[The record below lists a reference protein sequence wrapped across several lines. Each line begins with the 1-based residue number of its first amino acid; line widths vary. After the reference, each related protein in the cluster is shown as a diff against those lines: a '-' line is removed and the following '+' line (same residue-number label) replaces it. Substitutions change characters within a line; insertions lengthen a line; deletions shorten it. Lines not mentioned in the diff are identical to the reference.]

1 MLLFGVSRP
10 TMDPG
15 VRRPFGYDQHSGM
28 NWQTTTANL
37 FARLTI
43 KQMMRRDVSV
53 ETMRRAIDAL
63 ERFFPRRPA
72 DCEVGHDHPLPE
84 CDAEWVRPR
93 DIPTERV
100 LLHFPGG
107 AYVVRFP
114 NFERALVG
122 RICRAAHARG
132 RLVYYRL
139 APEHPY
145 PAGHE
150 DGVAAYRQ
158 LLDLGI
164 APDRIVLSGM
174 SAGGGLALG
183 VLLAIRDRRWP
194 LPAGLV
200 AMSPL
205 TNLTDSHQNS
215 SRVINASRDAVLS
228 LEHGQELRDMYV
240 GGDAT
245 LYSHPYV
252 SPVFGDYRDAPP
264 VLFQV
269 GSTEVMLDDS
279 RHAAER
285 IRATGGS
292 AEVEVWEGMPH
303 GWQAMPFLP
312 DAALAVERIADFI
325 RMHAP

>member
-1 MLLFGVSRP
+1 
-10 TMDPG
+10 
-15 VRRPFGYDQHSGM
+15 M

-43 KQMMRRDVSV
+43 KQMMRRDVSIDA
-53 ETMRRAIDAL
+53 MRRAIDAL
-63 ERFFPRRPA
+63 ERLFPRRPA
-72 DCEVGHDHPLPE
+72 DCEIARDHPLPHCE
-84 CDAEWVRPR
+84 AEWVRPR
-93 DIPTERV
+93 AIATDRV
-100 LLHFPGG
+100 LLHLPGG

-114 NFERALVG
+114 NFERGLVG
-122 RICRAAHARG
+122 RICQAAHARG
-132 RLVYYRL
+132 RLVFYRL
-139 APEHPY
+139 APEHPF
-145 PAGHE
+145 PAGHD
-150 DGVAAYRQ
+150 DGVGAYRQ

-164 APDRIVLSGM
+164 APDRILLSGL

-183 VLLAIRDRRWP
+183 VLLAIRDRGWP
-194 LPAGLV
+194 LPAGV
-200 AMSPL
+200 IAMSPL
-205 TNLTDSHQNS
+205 TNLTETPRDS
-215 SRVINASRDAVLS
+215 SRIKNARRDAVLS
-228 LEHGQELRDMYV
+228 LDHGRELRTMYV

-245 LYSHPYV
+245 LYTNPYV
-252 SPVFGDYRDAPP
+252 SPVFGDYAKTPP

-303 GWQAMPFLP
+303 GWQGLPFIP
-312 DAALAVERIADFI
+312 DSALAVERIADFI

>member
-1 MLLFGVSRP
+1 
-10 TMDPG
+10 
-15 VRRPFGYDQHSGM
+15 M

-43 KQMMRRDVSV
+43 KQMMRRDVSID
-53 ETMRRAIDAL
+53 TMRRAINAL

-72 DCEVGHDHPLPE
+72 NCEIANDHPLPN
-84 CDAEWVRPR
+84 CQAEWVRPR
-93 DIPTERV
+93 ALPTERV

-114 NFERALVG
+114 NFERALVA
-122 RICRAAHARG
+122 RICQAAHARG
-132 RLVYYRL
+132 RLVFYRL
-139 APEHPY
+139 APEHPF

-150 DGVAAYRQ
+150 DGVGAYRQ

-164 APDRIVLSGM
+164 APERILLSGL

-183 VLLAIRDRRWP
+183 VLLAIRDRGWP
-194 LPAGLV
+194 LPAGAI

-205 TNLTDSHQNS
+205 TDLTDPTQGS
-215 SRVINASRDAVLS
+215 SRVTNARRDAVLS
-228 LEHGQELRDMYV
+228 LEHGHELRDMFV
-240 GGDAT
+240 GGDAE
-245 LYSHPYV
+245 LYRNPYV
-252 SPVFGDYRDAPP
+252 SPVLGDYRGAPP

-279 RHAAER
+279 RRAAAR
-285 IRATGGS
+285 IRATGGN

-312 DAALAVERIADFI
+312 DAARAVERIADFI

>member
-1 MLLFGVSRP
+1 
-10 TMDPG
+10 
-15 VRRPFGYDQHSGM
+15 M

-43 KQMMRRDVSV
+43 KQMMRRDVSID
-53 ETMRRAIDAL
+53 TMRRAIDAL

-72 DCEVGHDHPLPE
+72 DCDIAHDHPLPDCE
-84 CDAEWVRPR
+84 AEWVRPR
-93 DIPTERV
+93 SIPTDRV

-122 RICRAAHARG
+122 RICQAAHARG
-132 RLVYYRL
+132 RLVFYRL
-139 APEHPY
+139 APEDPF
-145 PAGHE
+145 PAGHD
-150 DGVAAYRQ
+150 DGVGAYRQ

-164 APDRIVLSGM
+164 APERILLSGL

-183 VLLAIRDRRWP
+183 VLLAIRDRGWP
-194 LPAGLV
+194 MPAGAI

-205 TNLTDSHQNS
+205 TDLTDTHQDS
-215 SRVINASRDAVLS
+215 SRVRNARRDAVLS

-240 GGDAT
+240 GGNAD
-245 LYSHPYV
+245 LYKNPYV
-252 SPVFGDYRDAPP
+252 SPVFGDYRGAPP

-279 RHAAER
+279 RHAAAR
-285 IRATGGS
+285 IRATGGT

-303 GWQAMPFLP
+303 GWQALPFIP

>member
-1 MLLFGVSRP
+1 
-10 TMDPG
+10 
-15 VRRPFGYDQHSGM
+15 M

-43 KQMMRRDVSV
+43 KQMMRRDVSID
-53 ETMRRAIDAL
+53 TMRGAIDAL

-72 DCEVGHDHPLPE
+72 DCDVASDHPLPQ

-93 DIPTERV
+93 SAAGDRV

-122 RICRAAHARG
+122 RICHAAHARG
-132 RLVYYRL
+132 RVVFYRL
-139 APEHPY
+139 APEHPF
-145 PAGHE
+145 PAGHD
-150 DGVAAYRQ
+150 DGVGAYRQ

-164 APDRIVLSGM
+164 APDRIVLSGL

-183 VLLAIRDRRWP
+183 VLLAIRDRGWP
-194 LPAGLV
+194 LPAGVV

-205 TNLTDSHQNS
+205 TDLTDMHQDS
-215 SRVINASRDAVLS
+215 SRVKNARRDAVLS
-228 LEHGQELRDMYV
+228 LEHGQQLRDLYV
-240 GGDAT
+240 GGNAE
-245 LYSHPYV
+245 LYTHPYV
-252 SPVFGDYRDAPP
+252 SPVFGDYRGTAP

-285 IRATGGS
+285 IRATGGE

-312 DAALAVERIADFI
+312 DATLAVERIADFM

>member
-1 MLLFGVSRP
+1 
-10 TMDPG
+10 
-15 VRRPFGYDQHSGM
+15 M

-53 ETMRRAIDAL
+53 PSMRRAIGSL
-63 ERFFPRRPA
+63 ERLFPRRPA
-72 DCEVGHDHPLPE
+72 DCEVTREHPLAD

-93 DIPTERV
+93 DLPADRV

-114 NFERALVG
+114 NLERALVG

-132 RLVYYRL
+132 RLVFYRL
-139 APEHPY
+139 APEHPF
-145 PAGHE
+145 PAGHD

-158 LLDLGI
+158 LLDLGV
-164 APDRIVLSGM
+164 APQQIFISGM

-183 VLLAIRDRRWP
+183 VLLAVRDRGWP
-194 LPAGLV
+194 LPGGV
-200 AMSPL
+200 IAMSPL
-205 TNLTDSHQNS
+205 TDLTESHASS
-215 SRVINASRDAVLS
+215 SRVTNARSDAVLS
-228 LEHGQELRDMYV
+228 LEHGHALRDMYV
-240 GGDAT
+240 GGNAE
-245 LYSHPYV
+245 LYAHPYV
-252 SPVFGDYRDAPP
+252 SPVFGDYRGTPP

-292 AEVEVWEGMPH
+292 AEVEIWEGMPH

-312 DAALAVERIADFI
+312 DGTLAIERIADFM

>member
-1 MLLFGVSRP
+1 MENGACA
-10 TMDPG
+10 G
-15 VRRPFGYDQHSGM
+15 AARRGESSM

-53 ETMRRAIDAL
+53 EAMRRAIDAL
-63 ERFFPRRPA
+63 ERVFPRRPA
-72 DCEVGHDHPLPE
+72 DCEVAIDHPLPD

-93 DIPTERV
+93 TVPGDRV

-122 RICRAAHARG
+122 RICHAAHARG
-132 RLVYYRL
+132 RLVFYRL
-139 APEHPY
+139 APEHPF
-145 PAGHE
+145 PAGHD
-150 DGVAAYRQ
+150 DGLAAYRQ
-158 LLDLGI
+158 LLDLGV
-164 APDRIVLSGM
+164 APERVFLSGL

-183 VLLAIRDRRWP
+183 VLLAIRDRGWP
-194 LPAGLV
+194 MPAGVV

-205 TNLTDSHQNS
+205 TDLTDTHQDS
-215 SRVINASRDAVLS
+215 SRVSNARRDAVLS

-240 GGDAT
+240 GGNAE
-245 LYSHPYV
+245 LYGHPYV
-252 SPVFGDYRDAPP
+252 SPVFGDYRGTPP

-312 DAALAVERIADFI
+312 DAALAVERIGDFI

>member
-1 MLLFGVSRP
+1 
-10 TMDPG
+10 
-15 VRRPFGYDQHSGM
+15 M
-28 NWQTTTANL
+28 NWQTATANL

-53 ETMRRAIDAL
+53 ETMRGAINAL
-63 ERFFPRRPA
+63 ERLFPQRPA
-72 DCEVGHDHPLPE
+72 DCEIGRDRPLPNCE
-84 CDAEWVRPR
+84 AEWIRPKALR
-93 DIPTERV
+93 TDRV

-122 RICRAAHARG
+122 RICHAANARG

-139 APEHPY
+139 APENPF

-150 DGVAAYRQ
+150 DGLGAYRQ

-164 APDRIVLSGM
+164 APDRVVVSGL

-183 VLLAIRDRRWP
+183 VLLAIRDRGWP
-194 LPAGLV
+194 LPAATI

-205 TNLTDSHQNS
+205 TDLTDTHRES
-215 SRVINASRDAVLS
+215 SRVKNARRDAVLS
-228 LEHGQELRDMYV
+228 LAHGGELRDMYV
-240 GGDAT
+240 GGNAA
-245 LYSHPYV
+245 LYSNPYV
-252 SPVFGDYRDAPP
+252 SPVFGDYHGTPP

-269 GSTEVMLDDS
+269 GSTEIMLDDS

-285 IRATGGS
+285 IRATGGR
-292 AEVEVWEGMPH
+292 AEVEVWDGMPH
-303 GWQAMPFLP
+303 GWQGLPFIP
-312 DAALAVERIADFI
+312 DSQRAIERIADFI
-325 RMHAP
+325 RIHAP

>member
-1 MLLFGVSRP
+1 
-10 TMDPG
+10 
-15 VRRPFGYDQHSGM
+15 M

-43 KQMMRRDVSV
+43 KQMMRRNVSI

-63 ERFFPRRPA
+63 ERLFPRRPA
-72 DCEVGHDHPLPE
+72 DCDVGYDNPLPD
-84 CDAEWVRPR
+84 CDAEWVRPKALVT
-93 DIPTERV
+93 DRV

-122 RICRAAHARG
+122 RICHAAHAEG
-132 RLVYYRL
+132 RLVFYRL
-139 APEHPY
+139 APEHPF
-145 PAGHE
+145 PTGHS

-164 APDRIVLSGM
+164 APDRIVLSGL

-183 VLLAIRDRRWP
+183 VLLAIRDRAWP
-194 LPAGLV
+194 MPAAV
-200 AMSPL
+200 IAMSPL
-205 TNLTDSHQNS
+205 TDLTDTHEGS
-215 SRVINASRDAVLS
+215 SRVRNARHDAVLS
-228 LEHGQELRDMYV
+228 LAHGPVLRDMYV

-245 LYSHPYV
+245 LYTNPYV
-252 SPVFGDYRDAPP
+252 SPVFGDYAGAPP

-279 RHAAER
+279 RNAAQR
-285 IRATGGS
+285 IRATGGT
-292 AEVEVWEGMPH
+292 AEVEVWDKMPH
-303 GWQAMPFLP
+303 GWQGLPFIP
-312 DAALAVERIADFI
+312 DAELAVQRIADFI